1 MKWIPSECERGDMIR
16 VKLGSVYHY
25 GIFSSEE
32 EVIAFGLPPLP
43 QYRENGEEIRVLATT
58 IDVFSCGEIV
68 EKAVFDRR
76 ERKKAFPKEKT
87 LSLAKSRIGEGG
99 YNLIH
104 NNCEHFVYECVFG
117 VSRSTVEE
125 EMRARYRSRPVF
137 DLYLMPLEN
146 QLPQTEIFPEKRR
159 REIESCAEAAEK
171 ERKAAVW
178 RLLLFAQKQ
187 SFGYPEEELRFRKSF
202 FGKWTCNRFFFSLAL
217 CGGSA
222 AALVSN
228 AAAGLDLET
237 SEHFKNSEKAAPF
250 LKSYVGEDPE
260 SALKEYAKRQ
270 AIYKCSGK
278 GRFSPRKEYS
288 RAQDAVFLQL
298 PEFPGLTLCAC
309 GAHVRS
315 LRVFL
320 IEAGSQ
326 KRLKPVIL

>member
-1 MKWIPSECERGDMIR
+1 MIR

-25 GIFSSEE
+25 GIFISEE
-32 EVIAFGLPPLP
+32 EVVAFGLPPLP
-43 QYRENGEEIRVLATT
+43 QYRENGEEIRVLATS
-58 IDVFSCGEIV
+58 IDVFSCGQIV

-137 DLYLMPLEN
+137 DLYLMKLSDPLA
-146 QLPQTEIFPEKRR
+146 PAEIFPKKRL
-159 REIESCAEAAEK
+159 REIESCADPARK

-178 RLLLFAQKQ
+178 SLLLFAQQQ
-187 SFGYPEEELRFRKSF
+187 SFGFPKEELRFRKSLS
-202 FGKWTCNRFFFSLAL
+202 GKWSCNRFFFSLAS
-217 CGGSA
+217 CGGYA

-250 LKSYVGEDPE
+250 LKSYVGED
-260 SALKEYAKRQ
+260 SALKEYARRQ
-270 AIYKCSGK
+270 AIYKRSGK
-278 GRFSPRKEYS
+278 GRFSPLRIDP
-288 RAQDAVFLQL
+288 RAQEAVLLEL
-298 PEFPGLTLCAC
+298 PECSGLILSAC

-320 IEAGSQ
+320 IENGAQ
-326 KRLKPVIL
+326 KRLKPAIL